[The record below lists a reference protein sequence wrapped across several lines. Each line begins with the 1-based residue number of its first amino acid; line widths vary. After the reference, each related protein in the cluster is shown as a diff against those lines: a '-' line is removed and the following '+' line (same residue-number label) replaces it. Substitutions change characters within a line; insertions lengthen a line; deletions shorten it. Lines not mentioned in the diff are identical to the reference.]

1 MRSRVFSILAVA
13 VIGVMVYSSP
23 ARSHCEIPCGIYDD
37 AMRYDML
44 SEHIKTIEKS
54 MDMIT
59 KLSAEGEKNYNQL
72 VRWVVNKEEHAT
84 KFMDIVWQYF
94 LNQRIKPVEAD
105 TGDAYDD
112 YITQLKLMH
121 RMLIY
126 AMKCKQTTDKANTEK
141 LSGLV
146 AESRALYFKEHGHE
160 H

>member
-1 MRSRVFSILAVA
+1 
-13 VIGVMVYSSP
+13 
-23 ARSHCEIPCGIYDD
+23 
-37 AMRYDML
+37 MRYDML

-59 KLSAEGEKNYNQL
+59 SLSAEGEKNYNQL

-94 LNQRIKPVEAD
+94 LNQRIKPVESD
-105 TGDAYDD
+105 TGSMHDD
-112 YITQLKLMH
+112 YIAQLKLMH
-121 RMLIY
+121 QMLIS
-126 AMKCKQTTDKANTEK
+126 AMKCKQTTDKTNTEK
-141 LSGLV
+141 LRGLV

>member
-1 MRSRVFSILAVA
+1 MKSRVFPILAVA
-13 VIGVMVYSSP
+13 VLAMAVFASP

-72 VRWVVNKEEHAT
+72 VRWVVNKEDHAG
-84 KFMDIVWQYF
+84 KFMDIIWQYF
-94 LNQRIKPVEAD
+94 LNQRIKPADAD
-105 TGDAYDD
+105 TGAMYDD

-121 RMLIY
+121 QMLIY
-126 AMKCKQTTDKANTEK
+126 AMECKQTTDKANTEK
-141 LSGLV
+141 LRGLV
-146 AESRALYFKEHGHE
+146 AESRALYFKEHGYE